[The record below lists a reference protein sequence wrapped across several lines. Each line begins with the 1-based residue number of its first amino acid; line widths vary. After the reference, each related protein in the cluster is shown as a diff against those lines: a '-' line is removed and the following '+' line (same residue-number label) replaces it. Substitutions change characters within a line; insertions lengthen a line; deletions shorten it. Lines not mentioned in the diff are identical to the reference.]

1 MLAQEKVFLLYI
13 IFIFSLI
20 DWRKANKEK
29 IHRIYNKYRK
39 PNFPKE
45 IQASKLDKSSATKLP
60 YGNLVW
66 QSGQGE
72 QSPEGNLTEVKLP
85 ENCTGRVLFTSLNFP
100 REVCFPVQGLYAKDR
115 FSRC

>member
-45 IQASKLDKSSATKLP
+45 IQASKLDESSATKLP
-60 YGNLVW
+60 KENLVW

-72 QSPEGNLTEVKLP
+72 HSPEGNLNEGAQVKLP
-85 ENCTGRVLFTSLNFP
+85 EGLCSPRPDCRDQIARGQFWLHWTSL
-100 REVCFPVQGLYAKDR
+100 Y
-115 FSRC
+115 

>member
-45 IQASKLDKSSATKLP
+45 IQASKFDKSSATKLP
-60 YGNLVW
+60 YGNL
-66 QSGQGE
+66 E
-72 QSPEGNLTEVKLP
+72 CAPRCLTARP
-85 ENCTGRVLFTSLNFP
+85 NCPWAVLVALAESHFL
-100 REVCFPVQGLYAKDR
+100 A
-115 FSRC
+115 